1 MPTHRLAGMIIDTLR
16 CQTRYYIYGHFKDS
30 FFFLSKKSVACSSL
44 SAALFPR
51 KIDTRPCAGTN
62 LMPSI
67 YPVVNNQIFHKLDGP
82 WNVSRIRLRARPLLW
97 ISLSFRLTE
106 SVWVGVSREREKGRR
121 NVKANS
127 AKKTSTT
134 WPKTPPCPR
143 KASKNSTRQ
152 VVDVRYDHF
161 SCNQTKV
168 FADGE
173 ILENQGGEIAF
184 CVYNYNY
191 MLVQCTLKW
200 TPIISAKTHK
210 CYKNI
215 IFSQMLKMPV
225 CTVFYVG
232 RCWMRYWKDF
242 LNNLAVCLH
251 QLTLYYLNAIV
262 PTQLI
267 KIDRP
272 KMTNKNLW
280 NIFCLPDS
288 LWSGTWPTQY

>member
-1 MPTHRLAGMIIDTLR
+1 MSDMII
-16 CQTRYYIYGHFKDS
+16 
-30 FFFLSKKSVACSSL
+30 
-44 SAALFPR
+44 
-51 KIDTRPCAGTN
+51 
-62 LMPSI
+62 
-67 YPVVNNQIFHKLDGP
+67 
-82 WNVSRIRLRARPLLW
+82 SRAIR
-97 ISLSFRLTE
+97 
-106 SVWVGVSREREKGRR
+106 
-121 NVKANS
+121 
-127 AKKTSTT
+127 
-134 WPKTPPCPR
+134 
-143 KASKNSTRQ
+143 Q
-152 VVDVRYDHF
+152 
-161 SCNQTKV
+161 KV

-173 ILENQGGEIAF
+173 ILENQRGAIAF

-272 KMTNKNLW
+272 KMTNKNL
-280 NIFCLPDS
+280 
-288 LWSGTWPTQY
+288 